1 VSSITRENHAANQAL
16 SLRERIATE
25 SREWDEWALKNQ
37 HLSLL
42 LSQELPPGTT
52 ITLEMQQRFPH
63 PFGLWTTMPGYFW
76 EYQHLGSMIGKTV
89 LQLAGHGQNVIRFI
103 LAGAT
108 QGYGLD
114 PSIETLKI
122 GHRLAQRYHVHD
134 KILWLDGIAEQLPFD
149 DNSIDRIYGGAVL
162 HHTLL
167 DQAAKELYRVL
178 TPGGRAAFH
187 EPLEGSRVVRWAR
200 QHLPY
205 PGKGQAGVDYPLS
218 YEAIH
223 AFISAFDAGTY
234 REFEMFG
241 TPMNF
246 LMRVRPGFRRLE
258 RALRPIDAWIGDHV
272 PAVRRF
278 AKGVG
283 ICVSKRG

>member
-1 VSSITRENHAANQAL
+1 M
-16 SLRERIATE
+16 
-25 SREWDEWALKNQ
+25 
-37 HLSLL
+37 LL
-42 LSQELPPGTT
+42 
-52 ITLEMQQRFPH
+52 
-63 PFGLWTTMPGYFW
+63 
-76 EYQHLGSMIGKTV
+76 EYMI
-89 LQLAGHGQNVIRFI
+89 
-103 LAGAT
+103 
-108 QGYGLD
+108 
-114 PSIETLKI
+114 S
-122 GHRLAQRYHVHD
+122 
-134 KILWLDGIAEQLPFD
+134 
-149 DNSIDRIYGGAVL
+149 IYGGAVL

-205 PGKGQAGVDYPLS
+205 PGKGQAEVDYPLS
-218 YEAIH
+218 YDAIH

>member
-1 VSSITRENHAANQAL
+1 MSSITRENHAANQAL

-37 HLSLL
+37 HLTLL

-52 ITLEMQQRFPH
+52 ITSEMQQRFPH

-89 LQLAGHGQNVIRFI
+89 LQLAGHGQNVIRFV

-122 GHRLAQRYHVHD
+122 GKRLARRYHVND
-134 KILWLDGIAEQLPFD
+134 KILWLVGIAEKLPFD
-149 DNSIDRIYGGAVL
+149 DTSIDRIYGGAVL

-218 YEAIH
+218 YDAIQ

-234 REFEMFG
+234 REFEIFG

-258 RALRPIDAWIGDHV
+258 RVLRPIDAWIGDHV

-278 AKGVG
+278 AKAVG